1 MDEMLIFR
9 RNALLADLCKEWD
22 GMWTACHNDK
32 EKLMRLVLMQQS
44 APYFA
49 DFCYRGKGLTKDYC
63 LQEFG
68 DYLNGRVFNDCDHVK
83 GYTYAMFIDP
93 PMDVEMNMD
102 VAQFLW
108 CDNTN
113 IVIPQT
119 KCPTL
124 YISNKSKIHLS
135 CDGYNSVKVYL
146 FDESTLYLDDIP
158 EESNVIIYRYS
169 KKAKVEVGRYC
180 LSSKIRQFDKLLRL

>member
-22 GMWTACHNDK
+22 GMWAACHNDK

-44 APYFA
+44 GPYFA

-124 YISNKSKIHLS
+124 YISNKSRVHLS
-135 CDGYNSVKVYL
+135 CDGYNSVKIYL
-146 FDESTLYLDDIP
+146 FDESTLFLDDIP
-158 EESNVIIYRYS
+158 EESDVIIYCYS
-169 KKAKVEVGRYC
+169 KKAKVETGRYC
-180 LSSKIRQFDKLLRL
+180 LSLKIRQFDKLLRL

>member
-1 MDEMLIFR
+1 
-9 RNALLADLCKEWD
+9 
-22 GMWTACHNDK
+22 MWAACHNDK

-44 APYFA
+44 AAHFA

-68 DYLNGRVFNDCDHVK
+68 DYINGRVFRDCDKVE
-83 GYTYAMFIDP
+83 GYTYAMFIDA
-93 PMDVEMNMD
+93 PMDVEINVD

-108 CDNTN
+108 CENVN
-113 IVIPQT
+113 IAVPQT

-124 YISNKSKIHLS
+124 YVSNKSRVNLS

-146 FDESTLYLDDIP
+146 FDESTLFLDDIP
-158 EESNVIIYRYS
+158 EESDVIIYRYS

-180 LSSKIRQFDKLLRL
+180 LSHKVREFDKTLRL